1 LQLPLADHINHDRSN
16 PLVAIQFDATNAF
29 FSIEQQ
35 SQFEVVARKAS
46 RTYDGGWL
54 IARNVLHS
62 PLIDIW
68 VIFQSMNGVSVRL

>member
-35 SQFEVVARKAS
+35 SQSEVVARKAS
-46 RTYDGGWL
+46 QTYDGGWL
-54 IARNVLHS
+54 IARNV
-62 PLIDIW
+62 LIDIW